1 MDEGRKPRKGGQER
15 LPGDG
20 SVASLSL
27 RYSLVVGEVYGSN
40 PCTKRIKNGHG
51 EGV

>member
-1 MDEGRKPRKGGQER
+1 MDEGRKPRKRGQER

-27 RYSLVVGEVYGSN
+27 QYSLAVGEVYGNN
-40 PCTKRIKNGHG
+40 PCTKRIKNRHG